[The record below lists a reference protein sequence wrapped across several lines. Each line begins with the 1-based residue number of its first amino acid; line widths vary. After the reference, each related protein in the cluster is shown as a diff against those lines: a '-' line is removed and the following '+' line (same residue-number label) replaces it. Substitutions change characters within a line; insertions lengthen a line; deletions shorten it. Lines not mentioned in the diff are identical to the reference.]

1 MTMTNM
7 PRLITIAIA
16 ISMAS
21 CSKTQEPVLCP
32 AKAEYQ
38 VLHKLFVYDNGEVLL
53 ICPESSPMFGQH
65 DAQMPETRIQ
75 LTDTAFISSQL
86 MDQGWKTD
94 QCPMTWTGCNPAT
107 IGCRTVLDF
116 SGDQLSW
123 YQHETS
129 CTIIHFLAE
138 L

>member
-1 MTMTNM
+1 MN
-7 PRLITIAIA
+7 RLITIAIA

-21 CSKTQEPVLCP
+21 CAKDQGPEPCP

-38 VLHKLFVYDNGEVLL
+38 VLHKLFVYDNGNVLL
-53 ICPESSPMFGQH
+53 SCSESSPLFDQR
-65 DAQMPETRIQ
+65 DAYMAETRIQ

-94 QCPMTWTGCNPAT
+94 QCTMTWAGCMPAT
-107 IGCRTVLDF
+107 LGCRTVSDF
-116 SGDQLSW
+116 TGDQLSW
-123 YQHETS
+123 YQRETS
-129 CTIIHFLAE
+129 CTIIHYLAE

>member
-1 MTMTNM
+1 MN
-7 PRLITIAIA
+7 RLITIAIA

-21 CSKTQEPVLCP
+21 CAKDQGPEPCP

-38 VLHKLFVYDNGEVLL
+38 VLHKLFVYDNGNVLL
-53 ICPESSPMFGQH
+53 SCSESSPLFDQR
-65 DAQMPETRIQ
+65 DAYMAETRIQ

-94 QCPMTWTGCNPAT
+94 QCPMTWAGCMPAT
-107 IGCRTVLDF
+107 IGCRTVSDF
-116 SGDQLSW
+116 TGDQLSW
-123 YQHETS
+123 YQRETS
-129 CTIIHFLAE
+129 CTIIHYLAK

>member
-1 MTMTNM
+1 MN
-7 PRLITIAIA
+7 RLITIAIA

-21 CSKTQEPVLCP
+21 CAKDQGPEPCP

-38 VLHKLFVYDNGEVLL
+38 VLHKLFVYDNGNVLL
-53 ICPESSPMFGQH
+53 SCSESSPLFDQR
-65 DAQMPETRIQ
+65 DAYMAETRIQ
-75 LTDTAFISSQL
+75 LTDTAIISSQL

-94 QCPMTWTGCNPAT
+94 QCPMTWAGCMPAT
-107 IGCRTVLDF
+107 IGCRTISDF
-116 SGDQLSW
+116 TGDQLSW
-123 YQHETS
+123 YQRETS

>member
-1 MTMTNM
+1 MN
-7 PRLITIAIA
+7 RLITIAIA
-16 ISMAS
+16 ISVAS
-21 CSKTQEPVLCP
+21 CAKDQGPEPCT

-38 VLHKLFVYDNGEVLL
+38 VLHKLFVYDNGNVLL
-53 ICPESSPMFGQH
+53 SCSESSPLFGQR
-65 DAQMPETRIQ
+65 DAYMAETRIQ

-94 QCPMTWTGCNPAT
+94 QGPMTWAGCMPAT
-107 IGCRTVLDF
+107 IGCRTVSDF
-116 SGDQLSW
+116 TGEQLSW
-123 YQHETS
+123 YQRETS

>member
-1 MTMTNM
+1 MN
-7 PRLITIAIA
+7 RLITIAIA

-21 CSKTQEPVLCP
+21 CAKDQGPEPCP

-38 VLHKLFVYDNGEVLL
+38 VLHKLFVYDNGNVLL
-53 ICPESSPMFGQH
+53 SCSESSPLFDQR
-65 DAQMPETRIQ
+65 DAYMAETRIQ

-94 QCPMTWTGCNPAT
+94 QCPMTWAGCMPAT
-107 IGCRTVLDF
+107 IGCRTVSDF
-116 SGDQLSW
+116 TGAQLSW
-123 YQHETS
+123 YQRETS

>member
-1 MTMTNM
+1 MN
-7 PRLITIAIA
+7 RLITIAIA

-21 CSKTQEPVLCP
+21 CAKDQGPEPCP

-38 VLHKLFVYDNGEVLL
+38 VLHKLFVYDNGNVLL
-53 ICPESSPMFGQH
+53 SCSESSPLFDQR
-65 DAQMPETRIQ
+65 DAYMAETRIQ

-94 QCPMTWTGCNPAT
+94 QCPMTWAGCMPAT
-107 IGCRTVLDF
+107 IGCRTILDF
-116 SGDQLSW
+116 TGDQLSW
-123 YQHETS
+123 YQRETS
-129 CTIIHFLAE
+129 CTIIHYLAE

>member
-1 MTMTNM
+1 MN
-7 PRLITIAIA
+7 RLITIAIA

-21 CSKTQEPVLCP
+21 CAKDQGPEPCP

-38 VLHKLFVYDNGEVLL
+38 VLHKLFVYDNGNVLL
-53 ICPESSPMFGQH
+53 SCSESSPLFDQR
-65 DAQMPETRIQ
+65 DAYMAETRIQ

-86 MDQGWKTD
+86 MDQGWKTA
-94 QCPMTWTGCNPAT
+94 QCPMTWAGCMPAT
-107 IGCRTVLDF
+107 IGCRTVSDF
-116 SGDQLSW
+116 TGDQLSW
-123 YQHETS
+123 YQRETS

>member
-1 MTMTNM
+1 MN
-7 PRLITIAIA
+7 RLITIAIA

-21 CSKTQEPVLCP
+21 CAKDQGPEPCP

-38 VLHKLFVYDNGEVLL
+38 VLHKLFVYDNGNVLL
-53 ICPESSPMFGQH
+53 SCSESSPLFDQR
-65 DAQMPETRIQ
+65 DAYMAEPRIQ
-75 LTDTAFISSQL
+75 LPDTAFISSQL

-94 QCPMTWTGCNPAT
+94 QCPMTWAGCMPAT
-107 IGCRTVLDF
+107 IGCRTVSDF
-116 SGDQLSW
+116 TGDQLSW
-123 YQHETS
+123 YQRETS